1 MNSTEQPAVEC
12 RLDGGVRPHSGDWML
27 PREAERLVA
36 LWCAGQPL
44 DDLPQWRTAMQV
56 LMRELS
62 DTRSAL
68 KRANDKAER
77 YAGIC
82 DDEFRVLMTAAHEG
96 RIDGDIAGAGMRMS
110 QCIKRRI
117 RAA

>member
-1 MNSTEQPAVEC
+1 MEPNSPAVEGPLE
-12 RLDGGVRPHSGDWML
+12 RQVRPHSGEWML
-27 PREAERLVA
+27 PQEAERLAA

-62 DTRSAL
+62 DTRTAL

-77 YAGIC
+77 CARIC
-82 DDEFRVLMTAAHEG
+82 DEEFQVLMTAAHAG
-96 RIDGDIAGAGMRMS
+96 RIDGDIAGAGMRMA

-117 RAA
+117 HAA